1 MCPCDG
7 LVSLLPS
14 GGRLLTFQEFWI
26 EIGQTILSLSVPGP
40 AFNIFLRLCDFHL
53 GPFVV
58 NKYTAPG
65 VSKETLHTMEF

>member
-1 MCPCDG
+1 MY
-7 LVSLLPS
+7 LLFI
-14 GGRLLTFQEFWI
+14 T
-26 EIGQTILSLSVPGP
+26 GP

-65 VSKETLHTMEF
+65 VRNKISLV